1 MHNFSLNF
9 LLLVFIQA
17 FLANCCIEHERDALL
32 EFKAGVNDT
41 SSRLA
46 SWSGANCCNWAG
58 IRCNNQTG
66 HVVKLNLRNT
76 YVDYSFA
83 DRIYHSLIGKISP
96 SLIFLS
102 DLKYLDLSFNNFTG
116 SKFPEFI
123 GAFRNLKYLN
133 LSHTG
138 LSGTIP
144 PQLGNLSRL
153 MYLDLSNYVE
163 YEYLLNQYSIVFML
177 NTDTWWLPNL
187 RNLKHMEM
195 SGVDFKDSNVW
206 VETLN
211 KLSSLEVLVLYN
223 NNLTHIPQ
231 SIPLVNF
238 SSLRVLHLFY
248 QYFNT
253 TIPNWVGSLHN
264 LNVLILEEC
273 NLVGPYPVT
282 LGNLTSLNKLELS
295 DNSLVGMVPPLHSL
309 TKLTDLFLSGN
320 NIEGDIGSEG
330 YGRSISLNSKTK
342 SEGGD
347 RQLKR
352 KLDKGAVDKWWT
364 NASGQEPFLG
374 DIRELLLGKLSNYT
388 LGNLEYLDLSSTN
401 LSGTLTEW
409 ITDMTSVTHLGLYNN
424 NLSGTIPI
432 DIGNLTNLV
441 YLDLGFNSL
450 TGLLSETHLTSLLK
464 LKTLYLEYNNI
475 TILVDSDWT
484 PSFQLNSIDLS
495 SCKLGPKFPSWLR
508 KQVEIQY
515 LGLTDMGIDGSIPN
529 WLWSLSSL
537 SNLDLSTN
545 LLRGKLPASLVHITK
560 LRYMDL
566 SNNRLEGKIPFL
578 PTSLKYLYLSNN
590 SLSGQLRKN
599 RKSPYKNKPIV
610 LNNNTVETVELFPC
624 GLTSLYYLDLSS
636 NSLSGQLPPCWS
648 NISGVVNLANNRLSG
663 VVPSSLSCSV
673 TLSVLQLANNILTG
687 EFPFDLQ
694 FCSALQLL
702 DLGENNFQGTIPDWV
717 GESFQQLQILRLQS
731 NLFSGNIPTK
741 LTQLNNLLFLD
752 LSNNYLTGPL
762 PRGLNNFTSMSQL
775 FSLTNSYYHTIV
787 IVITKGL
794 ILEYDSQ
801 DFLFLKS
808 MDLSNNNLTGEI
820 PKEIVVLAGLFNLNL
835 SYNQLIGNI
844 PLEIGNMTSL
854 ESLDFHKNNLSGTIP
869 QSISTLY
876 SLAVLNFSYN
886 NLSGS
891 IPNGHQLQTLND
903 PSIYSGN
910 PYLCGPPLE
919 KSCDSSVRLPQSDGN
934 NDTNDR
940 DKWLYLFIEF
950 GFVAGFLLVFFI
962 LLFKV
967 KWRYTYFQMVDSMLE
982 RVYVMGVIIRRQ
994 KNWVVAH
1001 YNCLWR
1007 NSSPN
1012 HRCTLQLIKNQTVS

>member
-1 MHNFSLNF
+1 MTYSSLNF
-9 LLLVFIQA
+9 LLLLFIQA
-17 FLANCCIEHERDALL
+17 FLANCCIEREREALL

-41 SSRLA
+41 KSRLA
-46 SWSGANCCNWAG
+46 SWSGEQCCNWAG
-58 IRCNNQTG
+58 IRCNSQTG

-76 YVDYSFA
+76 KPYNLDNIYIIGDDYY
-83 DRIYHSLIGKISP
+83 DWIYHSLVGKISP

-102 DLKYLDLSFNNFTG
+102 DLKYLDLSFNNFNG

-123 GAFRNLKYLN
+123 GAFRNLKYIN

-138 LSGTIP
+138 LSGMIP

-153 MYLDLSNYVE
+153 MYFDVSNGYPF
-163 YEYLLNQYSIVFML
+163 SSFML
-177 NTDTWWLPNL
+177 KTDTWWLPNL

-195 SGVDFKDSNVW
+195 SRVDFKDSNDW

-238 SSLRVLHLFY
+238 TSLKVLHLSN
-248 QYFNT
+248 QNFNT
-253 TIPNWVGSLHN
+253 TIPHWV
-264 LNVLILEEC
+264 
-273 NLVGPYPVT
+273 
-282 LGNLTSLNKLELS
+282 GNLTSLNKLTLRN
-295 DNSLVGMVPPLHSL
+295 NSLISMVPPLDSL
-309 TKLTDLFLSGN
+309 TKLTDLSLCWN
-320 NIEGDIGSEG
+320 NIE
-330 YGRSISLNSKTK
+330 
-342 SEGGD
+342 
-347 RQLKR
+347 
-352 KLDKGAVDKWWT
+352 
-364 NASGQEPFLG
+364 G

-401 LSGTLTEW
+401 LSGTLTGW
-409 ITDMTSVTHLGLYNN
+409 ITDMTSVTHLNLWNN
-424 NLSGTIPI
+424 NLSGTLPI

-441 YLDLGFNSL
+441 GLDLSSNSL

-464 LKTLYLEYNNI
+464 LKYLYLANNNI

-508 KQVEIQY
+508 RQVEIED
-515 LGLTDMGIDGSIPN
+515 LGLIDTGIDDSIPN
-529 WLWSLSSL
+529 WLWNLSSL
-537 SNLDLSTN
+537 GSLDLSTN
-545 LLRGKLPASLVHITK
+545 LLRGKLPASLVHMTK
-560 LRYMDL
+560 LMYMDL

-578 PTSLKYLYLSNN
+578 PTSLKYLFLSNN
-590 SLSGQLRKN
+590 SFSGQLRKN
-599 RKSPYKNKPIV
+599 RRSPYKNKPIV
-610 LNNNTVETVELFPC
+610 SNNNTVEMVELFPC
-624 GLTSLYYLDLSS
+624 GLANLHYLDLSS

-648 NISGVVNLANNRLSG
+648 NISDYVNLANNRLSG

-694 FCSALQLL
+694 FCSGLQLL
-702 DLGENNFQGTIPDWV
+702 DLGENNFQGTMPDWV
-717 GESFQQLQILRLQS
+717 GESFQQLQILRLRS
-731 NLFSGNIPTK
+731 NLFSGNIPSK
-741 LTQLNNLLFLD
+741 LTQLNNILFLD

-762 PRGLNNFTSMSQL
+762 PRGLDNFTSMSQL
-775 FSLTNSYYHTIV
+775 FSLTISSYHTIV

-794 ILEYDSQ
+794 ILEYDSR

-835 SYNQLIGNI
+835 SHNQLIGNI

-854 ESLDFHKNNLSGTIP
+854 ESLDFHKNKLSGTIP

-876 SLAVLNFSYN
+876 SLAVLNFSCN

-903 PSIYSGN
+903 PSIYNGN
-910 PYLCGPPLE
+910 PYLCGSPLE
-919 KSCDSSVRLPQSDGN
+919 TSCDSSVRLPQSDGN

-982 RVYVMGVIIRRQ
+982 R
-994 KNWVVAH
+994 
-1001 YNCLWR
+1001 
-1007 NSSPN
+1007 NS
-1012 HRCTLQLIKNQTVS
+1012 LL

>member
-1 MHNFSLNF
+1 MRNFSLNF
-9 LLLVFIQA
+9 LLVFIQA

-46 SWSGANCCNWAG
+46 SWNGEKCCNWAG

-76 YVDYSFA
+76 YADYSF
-83 DRIYHSLIGKISP
+83 DDWIYHSLIGKISP

-133 LSHTG
+133 LSYTV

-163 YEYLLNQYSIVFML
+163 YEYHLNQFSNVFML

-195 SGVDFKDSNVW
+195 SGVDFKDSNDW

-211 KLSSLEVLVLYN
+211 KLSSLEVLVLSE

-231 SIPLVNF
+231 SIPFVNF
-238 SSLRVLHLFY
+238 TSLRVLHLSD
-248 QYFNT
+248 QNFNT
-253 TIPNWVGSLHN
+253 TIPIWVGSLHS
-264 LNVLILEEC
+264 LNVLILEDC
-273 NLVGPYPVT
+273 NLVGPYPAT
-282 LGNLTSLNKLELS
+282 LGNLTSLNKLTLNY
-295 DNSLVGMVPPLHSL
+295 NSLVGMVPPLHSL
-309 TKLTDLFLSGN
+309 TKLTDLSLSGN
-320 NIEGDIGSEG
+320 NIE
-330 YGRSISLNSKTK
+330 
-342 SEGGD
+342 
-347 RQLKR
+347 
-352 KLDKGAVDKWWT
+352 
-364 NASGQEPFLG
+364 G

-388 LGNLEYLDLSSTN
+388 LGDLEYLDLSFTN
-401 LSGTLTEW
+401 LSGTLTGW
-409 ITDMTSVTHLGLYNN
+409 ITDMTSVTHLDLGYN

-441 YLDLGFNSL
+441 YLDLGSNSL

-508 KQVEIQY
+508 RQVEIQDLY
-515 LGLTDMGIDGSIPN
+515 LTDTGIDGSIPN

-537 SNLDLSTN
+537 SSLDLSTN
-545 LLRGKLPASLVHITK
+545 LLRGKLPASLVHMTK
-560 LRYMDL
+560 LMDMDL

-578 PTSLKYLYLSNN
+578 PTSLNGLDLSNN
-590 SLSGQLRKN
+590 SFSGQLRKS
-599 RKSPYKNKPIV
+599 RKSPYKNKLIV
-610 LNNNTVETVELFPC
+610 SNNNTVEMLELFPC
-624 GLTSLYYLDLSS
+624 GLTSLHFLDLSS
-636 NSLSGQLPPCWS
+636 NSLSGHLPPCWS
-648 NISGVVNLANNRLSG
+648 NISYIVNLANNRLSG

-673 TLSVLQLANNILTG
+673 TLEVLKLENNSLTG

-694 FCSALQLL
+694 FCSGLKLL
-702 DLGENNFQGTIPDWV
+702 DLGENSFHGIIPYWI
-717 GESFQQLQILRLQS
+717 GESFQQLQILRLRS
-731 NLFSGNIPTK
+731 NLISGNIPSK
-741 LTQLNNLLFLD
+741 LTQLNNLQFLD

-762 PRGLNNFTSMSQL
+762 PRGLDNFTSMSQL
-775 FSLTNSYYHTIV
+775 FSLINRDDYYYYMSV
-787 IVITKGL
+787 NAITKGL
-794 ILEYDSQ
+794 ILEYDYRGLS
-801 DFLFLKS
+801 FFKS

-820 PKEIVVLAGLFNLNL
+820 PQEIVVLNGLLNLNL
-835 SYNQLIGNI
+835 SHNHLIGNI

-854 ESLDFHKNNLSGTIP
+854 ESLDFHKNNLLGTIP

-903 PSIYSGN
+903 PSIYNGN

-919 KSCDSSVRLPQSDGN
+919 TSCDRSVRLPKSDGN
-934 NDTNDR
+934 NYFNSKITDDR

-950 GFVAGFLLVFFI
+950 GFVVGFLVVFFI

-967 KWRYTYFQMVDSMLE
+967 KWRYML
-982 RVYVMGVIIRRQ
+982 
-994 KNWVVAH
+994 WV
-1001 YNCLWR
+1001 L
-1007 NSSPN
+1007 
-1012 HRCTLQLIKNQTVS
+1012 

>member
-1 MHNFSLNF
+1 MHYFSLNF

-32 EFKAGVNDT
+32 AFKAGVNDT

-46 SWSGANCCNWAG
+46 SWSGENCCNWAG

-76 YVDYSFA
+76 NYYYA

-231 SIPLVNF
+231 SIPFVNF
-238 SSLRVLHLFY
+238 TSLKVLHLSE
-248 QYFNT
+248 QNFNT
-253 TIPNWVGSLHN
+253 TIPIWVGSLHS
-264 LNVLILEEC
+264 LNVLTLEEC
-273 NLVGPYPVT
+273 NLVGPYPTT
-282 LGNLTSLNKLELS
+282 LGNLTSLNKLALNY
-295 DNSLVGMVPPLHSL
+295 NSLVGMVPPLHSL
-309 TKLTDLFLSGN
+309 TKLTDLSLYGN
-320 NIEGDIGSEG
+320 NIE
-330 YGRSISLNSKTK
+330 
-342 SEGGD
+342 
-347 RQLKR
+347 
-352 KLDKGAVDKWWT
+352 
-364 NASGQEPFLG
+364 G

-401 LSGTLTEW
+401 LSGTLTGW
-409 ITDMTSVTHLGLYNN
+409 ITDMTSITHLALYYN

-441 YLDLGFNSL
+441 YLDLGWNSF
-450 TGLLSETHLTSLLK
+450 TCLLSEAHLTSLLN
-464 LKTLYLEYNNI
+464 LKVLYLDENNI

-484 PSFQLNSIDLS
+484 PSFQLNTIWLS

-508 KQVEIQY
+508 RQVEIQD

-537 SNLDLSTN
+537 SYLDLSTN
-545 LLRGKLPASLVHITK
+545 LLRGKLPASLVHMTK
-560 LRYMDL
+560 LVSINL
-566 SNNRLEGKIPFL
+566 NNNRLEGKIPFL
-578 PTSLKYLYLSNN
+578 PTSLKFLYLSNN

-636 NSLSGQLPPCWS
+636 NSLSGQLLPCWS

-694 FCSALQLL
+694 FCSGLQLL

-717 GESFQQLQILRLQS
+717 GESFQQLQILRLRS

-752 LSNNYLTGPL
+752 LSNNYLSGPL

-775 FSLTNSYYHTIV
+775 FSLTISYYDTIV

-801 DFLFLKS
+801 DFKFLKS

-820 PKEIVVLAGLFNLNL
+820 PKEIVALAGLFNLNL
-835 SYNQLIGNI
+835 SHNQLIGNI

-869 QSISTLY
+869 QSMSNLY

-919 KSCDSSVRLPQSDGN
+919 TSCDISVRLPQSD
-934 NDTNDR
+934 
-940 DKWLYLFIEF
+940 
-950 GFVAGFLLVFFI
+950 GFLLVFFI

-994 KNWVVAH
+994 NNWVVAH
-1001 YNCLWR
+1001 YNCLWP

-1012 HRCTLQLIKNQTVS
+1012 HRCTLQLIKIQTVS

>member
-1 MHNFSLNF
+1 MHYFSLNF

-46 SWSGANCCNWAG
+46 SWSDENCCNWAG

-76 YVDYSFA
+76 YVDYS
-83 DRIYHSLIGKISP
+83 DDWIYYSLIGKISP

-133 LSHTG
+133 LSYTY

-195 SGVDFKDSNVW
+195 SGVDFKDSNDW

-231 SIPLVNF
+231 SIPFVNF
-238 SSLRVLHLFY
+238 TSLKVLHLSD
-248 QYFNT
+248 QNFNT
-253 TIPNWVGSLHN
+253 TIPIWVGSLHS

-273 NLVGPYPVT
+273 NLVGPYLAT
-282 LGNLTSLNKLELS
+282 LGNLTSLNKLTLNY
-295 DNSLVGMVPPLHSL
+295 NSLVGMVPPLHSL
-309 TKLTDLFLSGN
+309 TKLTDLSLRDN
-320 NIEGDIGSEG
+320 NIE
-330 YGRSISLNSKTK
+330 
-342 SEGGD
+342 
-347 RQLKR
+347 
-352 KLDKGAVDKWWT
+352 
-364 NASGQEPFLG
+364 G

-401 LSGTLTEW
+401 ISGTLTGW
-409 ITDMTSVTHLGLYNN
+409 ITDMTSVTHLELYKN

-432 DIGNLTNLV
+432 DIGNLTNLI
-441 YLDLGFNSL
+441 YLDLGLNSF
-450 TGLLSETHLTSLLK
+450 TGLLSEAHLTSLLN
-464 LKTLYLEYNNI
+464 LKVLYLDENNI

-484 PSFQLNSIDLS
+484 PSFQLNTIWLS

-508 KQVEIQY
+508 RQVEIKDLY
-515 LGLTDMGIDGSIPN
+515 LIDTGIDDSIPD

-537 SNLDLSTN
+537 SILDLSTN
-545 LLRGKLPASLVHITK
+545 LLRGKLPASLVHMTK
-560 LRYMDL
+560 LMSMDL
-566 SNNRLEGKIPFL
+566 SNNQLEGKIPFL
-578 PTSLKYLYLSNN
+578 PTSLKYLFLSNN

-599 RKSPYKNKPIV
+599 RKSPYKNKLIV
-610 LNNNTVETVELFPC
+610 SNNNTVEIVELFPC
-624 GLTSLYYLDLSS
+624 RLTSLDYLDLSS
-636 NSLSGQLPPCWS
+636 NSLSGHLPPCWS
-648 NISGVVNLANNRLSG
+648 NISYIVNLANNRLSG

-673 TLSVLQLANNILTG
+673 TLEVLKLENNSLTG

-694 FCSALQLL
+694 FCCRLKLL
-702 DLGENNFQGTIPDWV
+702 DLGENSFHGIIPDWV
-717 GESFQQLQILRLQS
+717 GESFQQLQILRLRS
-731 NLFSGNIPTK
+731 NLISGNIPSK
-741 LTQLNNLLFLD
+741 LTQLNNLQFLD

-762 PRGLNNFTSMSQL
+762 PSGLDNFTSMSQL
-775 FSLTNSYYHTIV
+775 FSLLNGDIYYYYMSV
-787 IVITKGL
+787 NAITKGL
-794 ILEYDSQ
+794 ILEYDYRGLS
-801 DFLFLKS
+801 FFKS

-820 PKEIVVLAGLFNLNL
+820 PQEIVVLDGLLNLNL
-835 SYNQLIGNI
+835 SHNHLLGNI
-844 PLEIGNMTSL
+844 PFEIGNMTSL
-854 ESLDFHKNNLSGTIP
+854 ESLDFHKNILTGTIP

-903 PSIYSGN
+903 PSIYCGN

-919 KSCDSSVRLPQSDGN
+919 TSCESSVRLPQSDGN
-934 NDTNDR
+934 NDSNSEITDDR

-967 KWRYTYFQMVDSMLE
+967 KWRYTYFQIVDSMLE
-982 RVYVMGVIIRRQ
+982 RVYIMGVIIGRK

-1001 YNCLWR
+1001 YGCLWQ

-1012 HRCTLQLIKNQTVS
+1012 HRCTLQLIKSQTVS

>member
-1 MHNFSLNF
+1 MN
-9 LLLVFIQA
+9 
-17 FLANCCIEHERDALL
+17 LAGCTIPHSISSSSYSFKHERDALL

-41 SSRLA
+41 SSCLA
-46 SWSGANCCNWAG
+46 SWSGEKCCNWAG

-66 HVVKLNLRNT
+66 HVVKLNLQNT
-76 YVDYSFA
+76 YVDYSF
-83 DRIYHSLIGKISP
+83 DDWIYHSLVGKISP

-102 DLKYLDLSFNNFTG
+102 DLKHLDLSFNNFNG

-133 LSHTG
+133 LSYTY

-153 MYLDLSNYVE
+153 MYLDIKNYVE
-163 YEYLLNQYSIVFML
+163 YEYLHNQFSTVYML

-195 SGVDFKDSNVW
+195 SGVDFKDSNDW

-211 KLSSLEVLVLYN
+211 KLSSLEVLVLSE

-231 SIPLVNF
+231 SIPFVNF
-238 SSLRVLHLFY
+238 TSLRVLHIYY
-248 QYFNT
+248 QNFNT
-253 TIPNWVGSLHN
+253 TIPNWVG
-264 LNVLILEEC
+264 
-273 NLVGPYPVT
+273 
-282 LGNLTSLNKLELS
+282 NLTSLNKLALNY
-295 DNSLVGMVPPLHSL
+295 NSLVGMVPPLHSL
-309 TKLTDLFLSGN
+309 TKLTDLSLCGN
-320 NIEGDIGSEG
+320 NIE
-330 YGRSISLNSKTK
+330 
-342 SEGGD
+342 
-347 RQLKR
+347 
-352 KLDKGAVDKWWT
+352 
-364 NASGQEPFLG
+364 G

-401 LSGTLTEW
+401 LSGTLTGW
-409 ITDMTSVTHLGLYNN
+409 ITDMTSVTHLDLSYN
-424 NLSGTIPI
+424 NLSDTIPI

-441 YLDLGFNSL
+441 YLDLGSNSL
-450 TGLLSETHLTSLLK
+450 TGLLSETHLISLLK

-508 KQVEIQY
+508 RQVEIQSLY
-515 LGLTDMGIDGSIPN
+515 LTDIGIDGSIPD
-529 WLWSLSSL
+529 WFWSLSSL
-537 SNLDLSTN
+537 SSLHLSTN
-545 LLRGKLPASLVHITK
+545 LLRGKLPASLVHMTK
-560 LRYMDL
+560 LMYMDL

-578 PTSLKYLYLSNN
+578 PTSLMMLDLSNN

-599 RKSPYKNKPIV
+599 HKSPYKNKSIV
-610 LNNNTVETVELFPC
+610 SNNNTVEIVELFPC
-624 GLTSLYYLDLSS
+624 GLPNLYDLDLSS
-636 NSLSGQLPPCWS
+636 NNLSGHLPPCWS
-648 NISGVVNLANNRLSG
+648 NISSVVNLANNRLSG

-673 TLSVLQLANNILTG
+673 TLRVLQLANNSLTG
-687 EFPFDLQ
+687 EFPIDLQ
-694 FCSALQLL
+694 FCNGLQLL

-717 GESFQQLQILRLQS
+717 GESFQQLQILRLRS

-775 FSLTNSYYHTIV
+775 FSLTNYYYDTIV

-808 MDLSNNNLTGEI
+808 MDLSNNNITGEI

-835 SYNQLIGNI
+835 SHNQLIGNI

-903 PSIYSGN
+903 LSIYSGN

-919 KSCDSSVRLPQSDGN
+919 TSCDSSVRLSQSDGN
-934 NDTNDR
+934 NNSNSKITDDR

-1012 HRCTLQLIKNQTVS
+1012 HRCTLQLIKSQTVS